1 MFIIRPLLYV
11 LLIRKYGTRSWFPW
25 FTSLA
30 VDLLGNGIL
39 SYVTILRSSRE
50 DPFFQLSNHERDEVC
65 IFLYCIILLLVTH
78 LSGVRGF
85 LKVLLSNS
93 PW

>member
-25 FTSLA
+25 ITSLA
-30 VDLLGNGIL
+30 VDLVGNGIL
-39 SYVTILRSSRE
+39 SYVTMLRSIRE

-65 IFLYCIILLLVTH
+65 IFLYCIILLLVIH

-85 LKVLLSNS
+85 LLS
-93 PW
+93 